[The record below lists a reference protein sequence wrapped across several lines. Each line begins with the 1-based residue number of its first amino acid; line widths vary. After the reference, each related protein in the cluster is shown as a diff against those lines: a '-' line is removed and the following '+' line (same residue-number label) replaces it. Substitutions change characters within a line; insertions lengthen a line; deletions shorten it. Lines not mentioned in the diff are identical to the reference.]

1 MLTMLRLPRLG
12 GLGFPGVKRFL
23 MVFIAVGIAVG
34 SALGLKGWAFKN
46 QPLEQVLVASRDILA
61 YKAITVDDLGYVS
74 MPAGSRQA
82 GAVQD
87 PRQVIG
93 KTALTPI
100 YRGEQIL
107 LQKLED
113 SSLVVNSG
121 ERKISVPVDA
131 VGAVGMSINAG
142 DRVDVYWVPEKQE
155 NEKAG
160 QDLIPGKLIA
170 TGAVVV
176 DVKNKSAESLLGEIR
191 ASLNTT
197 QANNRNG
204 NDKSPAIVVLK
215 VKESEAATL
224 AGASV
229 DGKIILAKKGGEGEH
244 ENTGGQ

>member
-1 MLTMLRLPRLG
+1 MASLRLARLG
-12 GLGFPGVKRFL
+12 GLGFPGIKRFL

-34 SALGLKGWAFKN
+34 SALGLKGWAVKN
-46 QPLEQVLVASRDILA
+46 RPVEQVLVASRDIPA
-61 YKAITVDDLGYVS
+61 YRVITVDDIGYVS
-74 MPAGSRQA
+74 MPAGSQQPSA
-82 GAVQD
+82 AQD
-87 PRQVIG
+87 PHEVVG

-107 LQKLED
+107 LKKLED
-113 SSLVVNSG
+113 SSLVISPG
-121 ERKISVPVDA
+121 ERKISLPVDA
-131 VGAVGMSINAG
+131 VGAVGMSIDAG
-142 DRVDVYWVPEKQE
+142 DQVDVYWVPEKQE

-215 VKESEAATL
+215 VKDSEAATL
-224 AGASV
+224 AGATV
-229 DGKIILAKKGGEGEH
+229 NGRIVLAKRGGEGKNES
-244 ENTGGQ
+244 TGGQ